1 MSTSRPIEYRTRMF
15 ARVLGPY
22 LLIASGTVVTRPGY
36 VKNMLYAFD
45 GSSLWPW
52 VTGAFVLPMGLVVV
66 ALHPYWR
73 GFAAAAVSVLG
84 WMTVAKGIALMT
96 FPQAYL
102 SMGQGAFTGT
112 PWWTISVVIMALIG
126 LYLTVIGW
134 APNHRSAASGTSAAS
149 AKTTADAIRDLP
161 RAV

>member
-1 MSTSRPIEYRTRMF
+1 MSTPHLIEYRTRMF

-22 LLIASGTVVTRPGY
+22 LFIASATLVARPTY
-36 VKNMLYAFD
+36 VKSLMHAFD
-45 GSSLWPW
+45 GSSVWPW
-52 VTGAFVLPMGLVVV
+52 ITGAFVLPMGLVVV

-96 FPQAYL
+96 FPHSYL
-102 SMGQGAFTGT
+102 SMGQDAFAGE
-112 PWWTISVVIMALIG
+112 PWWSVSVVIMALIG

-134 APNHRSAASGTSAAS
+134 APNHRSAAS
-149 AKTTADAIRDLP
+149 AKTTADATRDLP
-161 RAV
+161 RATQP

>member
-1 MSTSRPIEYRTRMF
+1 MRTSRPIEYRTRMF

-22 LLIASGTVVTRPGY
+22 LVIASGTVVTRPSY
-36 VKNMLYAFD
+36 VKTLMDAFD
-45 GSSLWPW
+45 GSSVWPW
-52 VTGAFVLPMGLVVV
+52 VTGAFVLPMGLTVI

-96 FPQAYL
+96 FPQSYL
-102 SMGQGAFTGT
+102 SVGQDAFTRA
-112 PWWTISVVIMALIG
+112 PWWTISLVVMALIG

-134 APNHRSAASGTSAAS
+134 APNHRSAASAE
-149 AKTTADAIRDLP
+149 TTADAIRDVP

>member
-1 MSTSRPIEYRTRMF
+1 MSTSHPIEYRTRMF

-36 VKNMLYAFD
+36 VKTLMNAFD
-45 GSSLWPW
+45 GSSVWPW
-52 VTGAFVLPMGLVVV
+52 ITGAFVLPMGLVVI

-96 FPQAYL
+96 FPQSYL
-102 SMGQGAFTGT
+102 SVGQDAFTRA
-112 PWWTISVVIMALIG
+112 PWWTISLVVMALIG

-134 APNHRSAASGTSAAS
+134 APNHRSAVSAQ
-149 AKTTADAIRDLP
+149 TTADGVRDLP